1 MKGAESREICAAF
14 FEAHVFADHADN
26 VRLLLHAFRKTSCLG
41 HRGQLRLSTP
51 LLAFQLRDCDCFAA
65 AIGFLVF
72 DFFDER
78 M

>member
-1 MKGAESREICAAF
+1 MKGAEPGEICTALL
-14 FEAHVFADHADN
+14 EAHVFADHADN
-26 VRLLLHAFRKTSCLG
+26 VRLLLHALRKTSCLS

-51 LLAFQLRDCDCFAA
+51 LLAFQLRDRDCFAT

-72 DFFDER
+72 DFFDEW

>member
-1 MKGAESREICAAF
+1 MKGAESCEICAAF
-14 FEAHVFADHADN
+14 FQAHVFADHADN
-26 VRLLLHAFRKTSCLG
+26 IRLLLHTLRKTSCLS

-51 LLAFQLRDCDCFAA
+51 LLAFQLRDCDRFAA
-65 AIGFLVF
+65 TIGFLVF